1 MRRQAEPEA
10 RALGAAIRRRRRS
23 LGMTLVQVAA
33 VTGLSHP
40 FLSQLERG
48 RTRGSMR
55 SLFLVAEALRTSQQA
70 LLAEAQPVPDG
81 AEPVVLTVNDT
92 TSIPVDAGSARLLV
106 EAPGQFA
113 VTEFRLRPQE
123 FSEFYVHEHA
133 ELVYVASGTV
143 EAQVRSGSEP
153 HVLGPR
159 DVLRIPGSVP
169 HRWRA
174 FGAAEAVVLVTHTF
188 AS

>member
-1 MRRQAEPEA
+1 
-10 RALGAAIRRRRRS
+10 
-23 LGMTLVQVAA
+23 MTLVQVAA

-55 SLFLVAEALRTSQQA
+55 TLFLVAEALRTSQQA
-70 LLAEAQPVPDG
+70 LLAAAQPAPDG
-81 AEPVVLTVNDT
+81 VETVVLEVDDAR
-92 TSIPVDAGSARLLV
+92 SIPVDSGSARLLA

-133 ELVYVASGTV
+133 ELVYVASGRV
-143 EAQVRSGSEP
+143 EAQVRPGPEQ
-153 HVLGPR
+153 HVLRPR

-174 FGAAEAVVLVTHTF
+174 FGTSEAVVLVTHTF
-188 AS
+188 TS